1 MRISDWSSDVCSSDL
16 ARGAAIVGIPGGIV
30 DHDIVEA
37 FLAREHGGEHDA
49 VVIDARFSAED
60 RHAVTCGIARE
71 QFLDRAAAGHAVAD
85 DDEMLARV
93 GVGFEGA
100 VFHQSIQ
107 SSCSQNLSVS
117 VAKVSAS

>member
-71 QFLDRAAAGHAVAD
+71 QLLARAAAGHAVD
-85 DDEMLARV
+85 RQSVGGGKGGSV
-93 GVGFEGA
+93 GVDLGGRRT
-100 VFHQSIQ
+100 I
-107 SSCSQNLSVS
+107 
-117 VAKVSAS
+117 KKKKK